1 MLCRQARGY
10 PARSPSCPSPPVFP
24 TPLARPPAGPSDSSD
39 SPSDLPASSPQSDSD
54 SDAQGTG
61 DRPTADPLTP
71 EDGGSDIAP
80 DGVVDETGAGV
91 SHAPPD
97 AARNGGRPGPAPG
110 DDAA

>member
-1 MLCRQARGY
+1 
-10 PARSPSCPSPPVFP
+10 
-24 TPLARPPAGPSDSSD
+24 
-39 SPSDLPASSPQSDSD
+39 
-54 SDAQGTG
+54 
-61 DRPTADPLTP
+61 LTP

>member
-1 MLCRQARGY
+1 MSA
-10 PARSPSCPSPPVFP
+10 PSRIPDPVG
-24 TPLARPPAGPSDSSD
+24 APPAGPSDSSD
-39 SPSDLPASSPQSDSD
+39 SPSDLPVSSPQSD

-71 EDGGSDIAP
+71 EDAGSDIAP
-80 DGVVDETGAGV
+80 DGVVDESGAGV

-97 AARNGGRPGPAPG
+97 AVRNGGRPGPAPG

>member
-1 MLCRQARGY
+1 MSVPFRI
-10 PARSPSCPSPPVFP
+10 PDPVGS
-24 TPLARPPAGPSDSSD
+24 PPAGPSDSSD

>member
-1 MLCRQARGY
+1 M
-10 PARSPSCPSPPVFP
+10 SVPSRIPDPVGS
-24 TPLARPPAGPSDSSD
+24 PPAGPSDSSD
-39 SPSDLPASSPQSDSD
+39 SPSDLPVPSPQSD

-61 DRPTADPLTP
+61 DRPTAAPLTP
-71 EDGGSDIAP
+71 EDAGSDIAP
-80 DGVVDETGAGV
+80 DDVVDETGAGV

>member
-1 MLCRQARGY
+1 MSV
-10 PARSPSCPSPPVFP
+10 PARIPDPIGS
-24 TPLARPPAGPSDSSD
+24 PPAGPSDSSD

-61 DRPTADPLTP
+61 DRPAADPLTP
-71 EDGGSDIAP
+71 EDAGSDIAP

-97 AARNGGRPGPAPG
+97 AARNGGVPARRPTTTRPEARP
-110 DDAA
+110 

>member
-1 MLCRQARGY
+1 M
-10 PARSPSCPSPPVFP
+10 SVPSRIPDPVGSPPP
-24 TPLARPPAGPSDSSD
+24 GPSDSSD

-54 SDAQGTG
+54 AQGTG
-61 DRPTADPLTP
+61 DRPAADPLTP